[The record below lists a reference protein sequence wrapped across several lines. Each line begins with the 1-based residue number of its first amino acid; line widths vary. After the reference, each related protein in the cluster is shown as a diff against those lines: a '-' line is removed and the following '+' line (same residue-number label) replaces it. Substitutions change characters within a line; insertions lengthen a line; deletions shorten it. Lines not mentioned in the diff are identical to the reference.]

1 MAVSTAMPAVARDL
15 DAVRSYG
22 FAFSVMLTAQLLGIV
37 LAGVWSDRSGPMVGA
52 VTGQALLA
60 AGAAMC
66 GFAANLPLFLAGRAL
81 TGLGGGL
88 LVVMLYVI
96 AGRVYPEAIRPR
108 LFTYVSA
115 AWVLPSLLGPPVSA
129 WLTTNLSWR
138 WVFWGVV
145 PPVLITLAVL
155 AHARR
160 RIDDSTLTAAVSSRD
175 HSAHVRIAW
184 AGLGIALSAGALQL
198 GTYELVLA
206 ALAAHRPRRR
216 WGWSASSLIAP
227 MLVPPGTWR
236 MARGLPERDAR
247 AGPVHRRLLREHH
260 LRAALPRRPARP
272 DPADGRGWPSP
283 SGRSAGPRAPGTRGT
298 TTCTCRGTGWSRSAA
313 CSSRAASAVLSAVA
327 WLGLAWWI
335 VPLALVVTGVA
346 MGLGVTTTTVLA
358 LELSPVEEHGA
369 ASSSL
374 QLADVLGS
382 VLGIAAATAAFAA
395 WHDARPRRRAVR
407 GDLPR
412 PRAGGGGGRA
422 GRSAHPQPD
431 RPRAQRPGGALL
443 RRQEHEHDD
452 EPHRTGDDGDDPQAR
467 RRRLRRLEHE
477 CRGRELRAWPWWPC
491 RPGAG
496 HLVDHGCRCRLVGQ
510 GHADPG
516 GGAGAEGDR
525 RRRNALPPGDAT
537 TDHLDQGVAEQRTG
551 VGDLEPAAAA
561 RRSSSCPGVG
571 EDALARDGRRQRG
584 RVGSP

>member
-1 MAVSTAMPAVARDL
+1 MAEATATRVDGPLGRAYLEVTLAVLALVTIVAFEAMAVSTAMPAVARDL

-52 VTGQALLA
+52 VTGQVLLA

-66 GFAANLPLFLAGRAL
+66 GFATNLPLFLAGRAL

-145 PPVLITLAVL
+145 PPVLITLAAL
-155 AHARR
+155 THARS
-160 RIDDSTLTAAVSSRD
+160 RIDDSTLTEAVSSRD

-198 GTYELVLA
+198 GTYELVLKISPRTGLA
-206 ALAAHRPRRR
+206 VLGLVGIALT
-216 WGWSASSLIAP
+216 AP

-236 MARGLPERDAR
+236 MARGLPSVMLAR
-247 AGPVHRRLLREHH
+247 ALFVGAFYASITYVPLFLVGQRGLTLQMAGLALAVGAIGWAAGAWYQGHDH
-260 LRAALPRRPARP
+260 LHLPRYRLVEVGALLL
-272 DPADGRGWPSP
+272 AVGL
-283 SGRSAGPRAPGTRGT
+283 
-298 TTCTCRGTGWSRSAA
+298 
-313 CSSRAASAVLSAVA
+313 AVLSAVA

-335 VPLALVVTGVA
+335 VPATLVVSGVA

-382 VLGIAAATAAFAA
+382 VIGIAAATAAFAA
-395 WHDARPRRRAVR
+395 WHV
-407 GDLPR
+407 
-412 PRAGGGGGRA
+412 
-422 GRSAHPQPD
+422 
-431 RPRAQRPGGALL
+431 PG
-443 RRQEHEHDD
+443 QD
-452 EPHRTGDDGDDPQAR
+452 
-467 RRRLRRLEHE
+467 
-477 CRGRELRAWPWWPC
+477 
-491 RPGAG
+491 
-496 HLVDHGCRCRLVGQ
+496 
-510 GHADPG
+510 
-516 GGAGAEGDR
+516 
-525 RRRNALPPGDAT
+525 
-537 TDHLDQGVAEQRTG
+537 
-551 VGDLEPAAAA
+551 
-561 RRSSSCPGVG
+561 
-571 EDALARDGRRQRG
+571 DALFGAIFLGLALVAALAVPAGQRI
-584 RVGSP
+584 RS